1 MLRSAT
7 APAVGLAFNVK
18 GCTIGDGIVTS
29 KVVWSA
35 DRVTVTAD
43 QMLAAG
49 AAGAGSEAVTAKTD
63 CVEFLRQ
70 VLAAGPMAYT
80 DLGREARNAGL
91 LEDGKSLSQSK
102 PFRAARGALGI
113 KPSQPKGVKAAGWV
127 WALPEHQTPLDVSDA
142 HPGVRASDS
151 ERASDKAA
159 VATGNISIDQP
170 VGTTTVEEETWT
182 V

>member
-1 MLRSAT
+1 MK
-7 APAVGLAFNVK
+7 VGDVK

-49 AAGAGSEAVTAKTD
+49 AAGGGSEAVTAKTD

-70 VLAAGPMAYT
+70 VLAAGPKAYT
-80 DLGREARNAGL
+80 DLEREARNAGL
-91 LEDGKSLSQSK
+91 LEDRKSLSQSK

-113 KPSQPKGVKAAGWV
+113 NPSQPKGARGWSGRYRGIRC
-127 WALPEHQTPLDVSDA
+127 PQMHQMPSLRGGHLTARGHLTRRRSP
-142 HPGVRASDS
+142 P
-151 ERASDKAA
+151 
-159 VATGNISIDQP
+159 
-170 VGTTTVEEETWT
+170 TTFP
-182 V
+182 

>member
-1 MLRSAT
+1 MK
-7 APAVGLAFNVK
+7 VGDVK

-49 AAGAGSEAVTAKTD
+49 AAGGGSEAVTAKTD

-70 VLAAGPMAYT
+70 VLAAGPKAYT
-80 DLGREARNAGL
+80 DLEREARNAGL
-91 LEDGKSLSQSK
+91 LEDRKSLSQSK

-113 KPSQPKGVKAAGWV
+113 NPSQPKGARGWV
-127 WALPEHQTPLDVSDA
+127 WALPGHQMPSDA
-142 HPGVRASDS
+142 SDALTPGRASDGA
-151 ERASDKAA
+151 RASDKAA
-159 VATGNISIDQP
+159 IATDNISIDRP
-170 VGTTTVEEETWT
+170 TDTVEEEAWT